1 MATGEE
7 AGAMVSL
14 ASLAVVA
21 FSSSN
26 PRSILVMAAVLMVE
40 AGVGSIA
47 ADLVAAAL
55 EEDTAAVSPD
65 DPTEALVAETL
76 MHSWAR
82 TWLGEPVTWALCLLT
97 KLHRRRPCYSKHL

>member
-1 MATGEE
+1 MPTVEE
-7 AGAMVSL
+7 AGAMASL

-47 ADLVAAAL
+47 ADLVAVAL
-55 EEDTAAVSPD
+55 EEDIAAASLD
-65 DPTEALVAETL
+65 DPAEALAAETL
-76 MHSWAR
+76 MHSWGR
-82 TWLGEPVTWALCLLT
+82 TWLGEPVVWALCLLT
-97 KLHRRRPCYSKHL
+97 KQHRRRPYYSKHL

>member
-1 MATGEE
+1 MEE
-7 AGAMVSL
+7 VGAMASL

-47 ADLVAAAL
+47 ADLVAVAL
-55 EEDTAAVSPD
+55 EEDIAAASPE
-65 DPTEALVAETL
+65 DPAEALATETL
-76 MHSWAR
+76 MHSWGR
-82 TWLGEPVTWALCLLT
+82 TWLREPMVWALCLLT
-97 KLHRRRPCYSKHL
+97 KQHRRRPYYSKHL